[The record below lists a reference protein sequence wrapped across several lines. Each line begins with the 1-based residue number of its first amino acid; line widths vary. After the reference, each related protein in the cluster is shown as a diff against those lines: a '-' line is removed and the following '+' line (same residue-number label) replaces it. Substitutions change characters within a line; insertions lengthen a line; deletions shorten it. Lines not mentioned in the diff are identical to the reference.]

1 MIKQNLRNF
10 VYKNMNEII
19 EILSNRYAV
28 YKRADPLIKEGTW
41 INFGED
47 GCMYK
52 CSLCNKTVYS
62 RSGDTVPDSCPVCEA
77 LLLMGEGEDE

>member
-1 MIKQNLRNF
+1 MPEQNLRNF
-10 VYKNMNEII
+10 VYKNMEEII
-19 EILSNRYAV
+19 EILSNRHAI

-41 INFGED
+41 IRFGDD

-62 RSGDTVPDSCPVCEA
+62 RTGKTIPDKCSVCEA
-77 LLLMGEGEDE
+77 ILLLEEDK